1 MTSARLR
8 GPLRSIVQ
16 ATAIA
21 VVLCFGLP
29 APLSQFVPFLA
40 ASPAVATSERDF
52 TEGDVNAA
60 VKKVID
66 ERTKDGVFV
75 FRDPKLNA
83 DLHLVFEQIK
93 NVRGMEGYHDKDAAI
108 SRSRTTRPARPCRS
122 NSSRSTSRCATS
134 RKRGN
139 ISPAPTSASLAARTN
154 IMTSTFG

>member
-8 GPLRSIVQ
+8 GPLRSIAQ

-40 ASPAVATSERDF
+40 ASPAAATSERDF
-52 TEGDVNAA
+52 TEDDVNAA

-66 ERTKDGVFV
+66 ERTNDGVFV

-83 DLHLVFEQIK
+83 DLHLVYERSRSCAAWKAMAGSPNTIF
-93 NVRGMEGYHDKDAAI
+93 HDKDEAEEAI
-108 SRSRTTRPARPCRS
+108 RHRLLVQA
-122 NSSRSTSRCATS
+122 
-134 RKRGN
+134 
-139 ISPAPTSASLAARTN
+139 
-154 IMTSTFG
+154 